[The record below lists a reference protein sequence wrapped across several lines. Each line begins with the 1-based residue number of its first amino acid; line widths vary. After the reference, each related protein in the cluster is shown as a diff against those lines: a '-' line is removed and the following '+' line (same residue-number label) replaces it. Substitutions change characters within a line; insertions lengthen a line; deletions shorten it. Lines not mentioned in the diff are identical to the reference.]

1 MTHQRILATIG
12 RDDFVGRDAELQ
24 QIARRAA
31 LIVER
36 RGLVLLAAPDV
47 GASELLRQAY
57 DDLFS
62 RRGESIPMYFA
73 FKRGEVVKDSARR
86 LFQSFLQQYIAYRR
100 VDPTLCDASLTLHDL
115 SELGLPGDYE
125 LISELIE
132 SFDRERAGGDER
144 DLMRFSL
151 NTPRRLIA
159 AGRNIFPLVDC
170 VQLAWLSKEETML
183 GGEIA
188 GALSGSN
195 VSFALAGLR
204 RRLIDLM
211 QAADGGRDVGETLH
225 LEKLNDIDAH
235 RLVDVVARRDHLETN
250 EPTRDLIVQQ
260 LNASPLFINDLLQ
273 AARET
278 NTQLTSFLNCQRLYV
293 DELMGGRLHR
303 HFSSIINELAPHPQ
317 TRKTLLRILYESASR
332 ESQRPSFL
340 AWKKRLG
347 VESGEFERIVDLLH
361 VHELANS
368 SGAFIEI
375 NRDSNV
381 WMDYLRIRY
390 RLEVAAE
397 ERALVVA
404 TTLLETLK
412 GAPQTMARKYQRETA
427 LGVGDLISRFNC
439 QRVPA
444 SLFYYDR
451 FAATHKGADPESID
465 AALDNE
471 SELIR
476 LPQIVHVAGCSSF
489 GRFVAC
495 DAETCAVGHGFE
507 AAEYTDE
514 NEVVWLAAQIESKLE
529 AGREFAEEWCN
540 RLLHLAREYR
550 LSRVRL
556 WLIAPEGFSPEAC
569 ALLKKHEAYGSS
581 HRQVEL
587 LTARIKSEATEKE
600 GARPDEYE
608 MVIPMGQDTELI
620 AAHTLEQIARRVN
633 FRPEA
638 INQIKTALVEACI
651 NAAEHSLSPDRKIY
665 QRFRIEADKLVVTVA
680 SRGVVPASLAGQN
693 GEGIS
698 VEEEK
703 PDAKSRRGW
712 GLKLIKTLMD
722 EVEFERVDDGT
733 QIRMVKYL
741 R

>member
-1 MTHQRILATIG
+1 MA
-12 RDDFVGRDAELQ
+12 VVA
-24 QIARRAA
+24 
-31 LIVER
+31 
-36 RGLVLLAAPDV
+36 
-47 GASELLRQAY
+47 
-57 DDLFS
+57 
-62 RRGESIPMYFA
+62 IPMPNGSEIDPRWREIFA
-73 FKRGEVVKDSARR
+73 DAAR
-86 LFQSFLQQYIAYRR
+86 
-100 VDPTLCDASLTLHDL
+100 
-115 SELGLPGDYE
+115 
-125 LISELIE
+125 
-132 SFDRERAGGDER
+132 
-144 DLMRFSL
+144 
-151 NTPRRLIA
+151 
-159 AGRNIFPLVDC
+159 
-170 VQLAWLSKEETML
+170 AWLSSIDEEEVLLL
-183 GGEIA
+183 G
-188 GALSGSN
+188 
-195 VSFALAGLR
+195 
-204 RRLIDLM
+204 
-211 QAADGGRDVGETLH
+211 
-225 LEKLNDIDAH
+225 
-235 RLVDVVARRDHLETN
+235 
-250 EPTRDLIVQQ
+250 
-260 LNASPLFINDLLQ
+260 
-273 AARET
+273 
-278 NTQLTSFLNCQRLYV
+278 
-293 DELMGGRLHR
+293 
-303 HFSSIINELAPHPQ
+303 
-317 TRKTLLRILYESASR
+317 
-332 ESQRPSFL
+332 
-340 AWKKRLG
+340 
-347 VESGEFERIVDLLH
+347 
-361 VHELANS
+361 
-368 SGAFIEI
+368 
-375 NRDSNV
+375 
-381 WMDYLRIRY
+381 LRIRY
-390 RLEVAAE
+390 RLEVAGE

-412 GAPQTMARKYQRETA
+412 RAPQTMARKYRREAA
-427 LGVGDLISRFNC
+427 LGIGDLISRFNC

-444 SLFYYDR
+444 SLFHYDR
-451 FAATHKGADPESID
+451 FAATHKGEDPVTVD

-471 SELIR
+471 SDLVR

-507 AAEYTDE
+507 AAEYIDE

-529 AGREFAEEWCN
+529 AGRELAEEWCS

-550 LSRVRL
+550 FPRVRL

-569 ALLKKHEAYGSS
+569 ALLTEREAYGSG

-587 LTARIKSEATEKE
+587 LTARIKSEGTETE
-600 GARPDEYE
+600 SARPDEYE

-665 QRFRIEADKLVVTVA
+665 QRFRVEDDKLVVTVA

-698 VEEEK
+698 VEEDK